1 MKDTGSALAPLR
13 PLDKRVGVGTD
24 TGQKTTPGLNDGVG
38 PTTKPLGQR
47 GGRLI
52 TQNTSIKDGLLKCRE
67 PRVISN
73 DAKGNLIRGKP
84 KLKIQPLINPRG
96 RVLNGGDGMPAK
108 LTTSTIFTG
117 HTPKAVTRD
126 TVDNAPQIGAETG
139 PLRVIRV
146 IPECLDQTNQD
157 VLNGLFQRIVP

>member
-13 PLDKRVGVGTD
+13 PLDKRIGVGTD
-24 TGQKTTPGLNDGVG
+24 TGQETAPGLNDGVG

-47 GGRLI
+47 SGRLI

-84 KLKIQPLINPRG
+84 KLKVQSLINPRG
-96 RVLNGGDGMPAK
+96 GVLDGRDGLPAK
-108 LTTSTIFTG
+108 LTAPAIFSG
-117 HTPKAVTRD
+117 HTPKPIAYHAIND
-126 TVDNAPQIGAETG
+126 AP
-139 PLRVIRV
+139 
-146 IPECLDQTNQD
+146 
-157 VLNGLFQRIVP
+157 

>member
-13 PLDKRVGVGTD
+13 PLDKRIGVGTD
-24 TGQKTTPGLNDGVG
+24 TGQETAPGLNDGVG

-84 KLKIQPLINPRG
+84 KLEIQPLINPRRG
-96 RVLNGGDGMPAK
+96 VLNGGDGMPAEFA
-108 LTTSTIFTG
+108 TPSTFAG
-117 HTPKAVTRD
+117 HTAKPIAYHAIND
-126 TVDNAPQIGAETG
+126 AP
-139 PLRVIRV
+139 
-146 IPECLDQTNQD
+146 
-157 VLNGLFQRIVP
+157 